1 MKGITG
7 NSALEAYRRVALA
20 PVNSATKAAAPQA
33 PAADERQPAEAAKVS
48 ISTEARELA
57 SKGDAQV
64 SSKKVESLKAAISDG
79 SFQVNSHL
87 VAARLLDT
95 LG

>member
-1 MKGITG
+1 
-7 NSALEAYRRVALA
+7 V
-20 PVNSATKAAAPQA
+20 
-33 PAADERQPAEAAKVS
+33 ADERQPAEAVKVS

-79 SFQVNSHL
+79 SFKVNSHV

>member
-20 PVNSATKAAAPQA
+20 PVNSATKAAAPEA
-33 PAADERQPAEAAKVS
+33 PVADERQPAEAVKVS

-79 SFQVNSHL
+79 SFKVNSHV

>member
-33 PAADERQPAEAAKVS
+33 PQADERQPAEAAKVS

>member
-33 PAADERQPAEAAKVS
+33 PPADERPPAEAAKVS
-48 ISTEARELA
+48 ISTEARDLA
-57 SKGDAQV
+57 AKGDAQV

-79 SFQVNSHL
+79 SFKVNSQV